1 MADRGRARGV
11 VATAGA
17 LVAALVLTGCVT
29 LPREGPVEEGPAQ
42 VAADPAP
49 RIIPDGPQENAAP
62 DAVVRGWLT
71 ASAAFDDDYSVAR
84 SFLTAPAASS
94 WRPGGR
100 VVVVATGGLEVR
112 EVAAGPGRGDGATE
126 PTAGER
132 RTVTVRAPLLGVV
145 DDRGRWTSAEPR
157 TPYTVD
163 VTVVRVS
170 GAWRITELPDEVVV
184 SRNFFD
190 QQYGAFQLQH
200 LSPDGRA
207 LVPETRWFPQRQATA
222 TLLVSELL
230 STGDR
235 SAWLAD
241 AVSTAF
247 PVGTT
252 LLSDPPAVP
261 VEGTTAVVDLSAE
274 ARTAPPEQR
283 LLMQAQ
289 VTATLRGVPGVTDVR
304 LAAEGSAL
312 TLPPGTADVLDDPV
326 VTGTPVVVEG
336 GRLARLDGEG
346 VEILGG
352 VPDLAGRRPR
362 LPAVAGDVLAV
373 LVDDRTGMVVVRLPR
388 DAATVPDG
396 TAAGAAGGAPEVVTP
411 GTDLVGPSVDRFG
424 WAWTA
429 RSGAGD
435 DAGLVAADA
444 DGDVAKVDAPWLA
457 DRRVHALQVSR
468 DGARVAVLSTDAAGT
483 PGTVQLRIA
492 GVERSPGGSP
502 ARGEVAGGP
511 LPGLVD
517 AHDVTGVD
525 GQTVAVLGRV
535 RGQDGADPDARLRLL
550 EVAVDGSVV
559 RSTDVP
565 QDAVR
570 VTSAKGRSTVLL
582 ETAGGLLQRSG
593 GSFVPRPGA
602 AGVDASFPG

>member
-11 VATAGA
+11 VATAVA
-17 LVAALVLTGCVT
+17 LVAALLLTGCVT
-29 LPREGPVEEGPAQ
+29 LPHEGPVEEGPAQ

-100 VVVVATGGLEVR
+100 VVVVATGGLEVQ
-112 EVAAGPGRGDGATE
+112 EEAAGPGRGDGATE
-126 PTAGER
+126 PSAGER
-132 RTVTVRAPLLGVV
+132 RSVTVGAPLLGVV

-157 TPYTVD
+157 TPYTVE

-230 STGDR
+230 STDR
-235 SAWLAD
+235 SSWLAD
-241 AVSTAF
+241 ATSTAF
-247 PVGTT
+247 PAGTT
-252 LLSDPPAVP
+252 LLSSPPAVP

-274 ARTAPPEQR
+274 ARTATPEQR

-289 VTATLRGVPGVTDVR
+289 VTGTLRGVPGVTDVR

-373 LVDDRTGMVVVRLPR
+373 LVDDRTGMVVVRLPGE
-388 DAATVPDG
+388 AATVPDD
-396 TAAGAAGGAPEVVTP
+396 AAAGGDLEVVTP

-429 RSGAGD
+429 RAGAGD

-444 DGDVAKVDAPWLA
+444 DGDVAKVDAPWLTG
-457 DRRVHALQVSR
+457 RRVYALQVSR

-483 PGTVQLRIA
+483 PGTAQLRVA

-502 ARGEVAGGP
+502 ARVEEAGDP

-517 AHDVTGVD
+517 ALDLTWVD

-559 RSTDVP
+559 RSTDVT